1 MKFALALGDSSY
13 PFCILYNWIF
23 LAMNSAYWVVSPLSP
38 TTDINILSDNLNAL
52 WLGGA
57 FRIKEIAL
65 FVGFKQTMVQGLV
78 QEMISKLFETLDPL

>member
-1 MKFALALGDSSY
+1 MAAGYFQVQT
-13 PFCILYNWIF
+13 ILNP
-23 LAMNSAYWVVSPLSP
+23 MWV
-38 TTDINILSDNLNAL
+38 
-52 WLGGA
+52 GGA